1 MALLTSLLAPLSLHR
16 LRAQDHFLVC
26 FTVSRYKCDNGCC
39 LFAVKFLR
47 RASRDASAVFP
58 GRSHWVAVSRSE
70 VSRSGVLVLL
80 TLLARGALVLS
91 RLTTAADLGPQQ
103 SSIETITNRPRRCSG
118 IDRALAVLRRAR
130 PVITGRAES
139 ADICRA
145 R

>member
-58 GRSHWVAVSRSE
+58 GRSHWVAVSRS
-70 VSRSGVLVLL
+70 GVLVLL

-118 IDRALAVLRRAR
+118 IDRALVVLRRAR